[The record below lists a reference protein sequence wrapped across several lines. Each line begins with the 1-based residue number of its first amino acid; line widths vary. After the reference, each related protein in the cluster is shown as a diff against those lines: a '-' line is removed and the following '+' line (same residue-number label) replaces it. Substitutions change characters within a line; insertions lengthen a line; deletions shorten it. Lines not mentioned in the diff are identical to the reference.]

1 MVQINEKDKI
11 FSLQE
16 KKEEFLIEYFR
27 QVRGELTTRVQIH
40 INLILQKVATCG
52 AALGFM
58 FSQKTVDSN
67 CLVPDYAQL
76 LGFALI
82 PIIAM
87 GYDVLIARNIN
98 SLHRLG
104 TFIRNE
110 LEPLVPELRL
120 SLRETKYGQPKK
132 INPKNHGIAEIISLS
147 LFTFM
152 TEIIATV
159 IYWGKPLIYLIIVAF
174 LILLHV
180 FVLIYMRRQIL
191 LFDTFEKKKN

>member
-1 MVQINEKDKI
+1 MVQINEEDKI
-11 FSLQE
+11 FSLNG

-67 CLVPDYAQL
+67 SLVPDYAQL

-120 SLRETKYGQPKK
+120 SLWDTKYGQPKK
-132 INPKNHGIAEIISLS
+132 NNPKNHGIAEIIFLS

-159 IYWGKPLIYLIIVAF
+159 IYWRKPLIYLIIVASLF
-174 LILLHV
+174 LLHV
-180 FVLIYMRRQIL
+180 FVCIYMRRQIL
-191 LFDTFEKKKN
+191 LFDTFEKRKN

>member
-1 MVQINEKDKI
+1 MVQINEKNKI

-67 CLVPDYAQL
+67 SLVPTLNSNSLVPDYAQL

-120 SLRETKYGQPKK
+120 SLWETKYGQPAK
-132 INPKNHGIAEIISLS
+132 INPKNHGIAEIILLS
-147 LFTFM
+147 LFTGM
-152 TEIIATV
+152 TEIIAAV
-159 IYWGKPLIYLIIVAF
+159 IYWRKPLIYLIIFRKVY
-174 LILLHV
+174 L
-180 FVLIYMRRQIL
+180 L
-191 LFDTFEKKKN
+191 LF

>member
-1 MVQINEKDKI
+1 MLQIDEKEER
-11 FSLQE
+11 FSLNQ
-16 KKEEFLIEYFR
+16 KKEEFIIEYFK

-40 INLILQKVATCG
+40 TNLILQKVATSG

-58 FSQKTVDSN
+58 FSQKTVASDS
-67 CLVPDYAQL
+67 LVPTYVQL

-110 LEPLVPELRL
+110 LEPLAPEL
-120 SLRETKYGQPKK
+120 SLWETKYGQPKK
-132 INPKNHGIAEIISLS
+132 INPRNHGIAEIIFLS

-159 IYWGKPLIYLIIVAF
+159 IYWGKPSIYLFIIIS
-174 LILLHV
+174 LLLLHAFV
-180 FVLIYMRRQIL
+180 FIYMRRQIL
-191 LFDTFEKKKN
+191 RFDTFENGKN